1 MHGTVAAYAWDAIL
15 ENNRPSP
22 VHEAFSKHLGS
33 GCIRTARSAPMA
45 LRRSAAGAREAWE
58 ATSGNL
64 ESQIGYEVFSQF
76 EYSRSLNPTKDEDA
90 QGWAY
95 GIPLI
100 RAYCNNIVRPRELGV
115 LPRSPTRT
123 PAERRYGISFCIRP
137 ATSDTVS
144 HHSPTPERPTSLSKR
159 RCSLKSVSAPPL
171 ADTRTA
177 HISQQNNTR
186 AAAAAHME

>member
-1 MHGTVAAYAWDAIL
+1 MFSDLSDSQSIISVPGTPGHAGPWPGPAGTTSGRFEKKGSRAVHGTVAAYAWDAIL

-64 ESQIGYEVFSQF
+64 ESQIGYEVFSQL
-76 EYSRSLNPTKDEDA
+76 ENNRSPNPSNPRPRGYVRL
-90 QGWAY
+90 QLV
-95 GIPLI
+95 IPLI
-100 RAYCNNIVRPRELGV
+100 RAYNIVRPRELGV

-123 PAERRYGISFCIRP
+123 PAERRYGISFCFP
-137 ATSDTVS
+137 AR
-144 HHSPTPERPTSLSKR
+144 HK
-159 RCSLKSVSAPPL
+159 
-171 ADTRTA
+171 
-177 HISQQNNTR
+177 
-186 AAAAAHME
+186 

>member
-1 MHGTVAAYAWDAIL
+1 MFSDLSDSQSIMISVPGTPGHAGPWPGPAGTISGRFEKKGVTGRARHGGRVCVGCHDSFPVAG
-15 ENNRPSP
+15 P

-76 EYSRSLNPTKDEDA
+76 EYNRSLNASKKLHA

-100 RAYCNNIVRPRELGV
+100 RAYNIVRPRELGV

-123 PAERRYGISFCIRP
+123 PAERRYGISFCFP
-137 ATSDTVS
+137 AR
-144 HHSPTPERPTSLSKR
+144 HK
-159 RCSLKSVSAPPL
+159 
-171 ADTRTA
+171 
-177 HISQQNNTR
+177 
-186 AAAAAHME
+186 